1 MTILWR
7 KLSVYYG
14 ESSTEPRLQL
24 NPGFYW
30 TQPHLNPASTE
41 PNFNWTQPQLNPASI
56 EPRLQLNPGFNW
68 TQLNPGLYLN
78 KVSNLLLLDLLNLIP
93 KSQFFTRLLL
103 PYWGWAFFFKPI
115 FSQKKVCVQICNFLH
130 KPGFIWIISD
140 DMSVYQAL
148 FGIFYSLDRMMYS
161 NWSLLQLCFHLTRD
175 SYKKLKIYC

>member
-1 MTILWR
+1 MCTRIIAF
-7 KLSVYYG
+7 G

-24 NPGFYW
+24 NPGF
-30 TQPHLNPASTE
+30 
-41 PNFNWTQPQLNPASI
+41 NWTQPQLNPASTEPNLNWTRLQLNPAST
-56 EPRLQLNPGFNW
+56 EPRLQLNPTEPRSTQASTEPNW
-68 TQLNPGLYLN
+68 TQVYTKTKYQTCCL
-78 KVSNLLLLDLLNLIP
+78 LLNLIP

-130 KPGFIWIISD
+130 KPGFISD